1 VGYKLCQHHNHT
13 SQSARATNPRRLRVA
28 IRIHRKMVHQY
39 RGHMAHIELMKLSPN
54 NSIPEQPIH
63 PDGNNAFTLAEMMV
77 ALAVFSLVVIAM
89 VGLQVFGLKMNT
101 FTSSKLQATT
111 ATLKVL
117 NHMRNQIR
125 GATSVVVG
133 NGTSADS
140 FTPTN
145 GPGNA
150 LQIYPTADLSSN
162 ILFYVDTSSD
172 KLYQLD
178 SAAGSQ
184 PVVLASY
191 VTNELAFQPE
201 NFQGDILSDNQ
212 EHYTIKMTLQFYKVN
227 YGVPTNTYDRY
238 QLVTRITPRIQ

>member
-1 VGYKLCQHHNHT
+1 
-13 SQSARATNPRRLRVA
+13 
-28 IRIHRKMVHQY
+28 
-39 RGHMAHIELMKLSPN
+39 MANIKLMKLPPN
-54 NSIPEQPIH
+54 NPTLKQPIP
-63 PDGNNAFTLAEMMV
+63 PDADGAFTLAEMMV

-101 FTSSKLQATT
+101 FTSSKLQATS

-125 GATSVVVG
+125 GATSVIVG
-133 NGTSADS
+133 NGDSTS
-140 FTPTN
+140 FTATN

-150 LQIYPTADLSSN
+150 LQVYPTADLSSN
-162 ILFYVDTSSD
+162 ILYYVDPNAD
-172 KLYQLD
+172 KLYELD
-178 SAAGSQ
+178 SGASNQ

-191 VTNELAFQPE
+191 ITNQLAFQPE
-201 NFQGDILSDNQ
+201 NFQGNILSNQQ

-227 YGVPTNTYDRY
+227 YSVPTNSYDCY